1 MSFHSLLEISRIPSG
16 RNTHIFTVLLSVII
30 GSTHAQWQESSG
42 TLQSNFG
49 PGAIGYSSSTRTI
62 WLLGGFETLIRQI
75 DVATETTAPSST
87 TFASPVDQLYGYAQF
102 WTSVDHYVYMI
113 DPYEARTFIR
123 FDVDTGTADVN
134 YSSIQIPYYAQR
146 CYGGP
151 YEDFSF
157 HSCLTSINVGAVDY
171 LVVIG
176 GANNG
181 GDDACGGWSKPRDN
195 TQILSLADFQ
205 WKTSANPRLSVPRR
219 SSACV
224 THQNSNTIYVI
235 GGISCSGD
243 PCYQTVWLNTVQFLT
258 INDMSDIQS
267 CVWNT
272 LSDTLSSV
280 MPAYEQPMLE
290 KDTDGPRAL
299 VVGTEIFVFF
309 GWFKIDV
316 IDTSTKSISTRGQLP
331 ADGYNSAFIIAE
343 DKIWMV
349 RDNTWWTLYIGPT
362 QQPTSAPTR
371 PPTTLSSEPTHVP
384 TRPPTTATPTQ
395 SPTTGTPTQTP
406 SRTPTVSTRT
416 PTQTP
421 SETPT
426 VSPST
431 NPTTGIP
438 TQAPSDAPTTATPTK
453 TPSTVPSK
461 TPSIVPSKTPTTSPS
476 TETPT
481 KTPSINPSK
490 TPTKTPSTIP
500 SKTPSQNPSTA
511 LPSAS
516 PSTPAPSSS
525 PVTGTPSQ
533 NPSES
538 PVTTRFPSDTPSIAP
553 IDVFSSTNR
562 DSDQSANGVDD
573 EEQLA
578 YGVGLI
584 SAVVGFAIC
593 ALCGQRVYKQ
603 RHEID
608 DEEGTLAAHVA
619 DIETNEHADTDEKHD
634 IYTKQVEEWNVDD
647 VYTWLSTVS
656 DGDLTDLAGKFK
668 AARIRGIILDTLRD
682 EHLDEFDVKF
692 GEKMEFNLVREDLF
706 ARYRK
711 QNEDT
716 EEPGHGSETMHVT
729 Q

>member
-316 IDTSTKSISTRGQLP
+316 IDTSTKSITIQGNTPRF
-331 ADGYNSAFIIAE
+331 GYNSAAIVAG
-343 DKIWMV
+343 DTIWFV
-349 RDNTWWTLYIGPT
+349 RDNKWWTLYVGPT
-362 QQPTSAPTR
+362 QQPTPAPTR
-371 PPTTLSSEPTHVP
+371 APTTPTSNPTRVP
-384 TRPPTTATPTQ
+384 TRSPTTATPTQ
-395 SPTTGTPTQTP
+395 SPTTATPTHTPSQTP
-406 SRTPTVSTRT
+406 TSTTRT

-426 VSPST
+426 NFPTFTTRTPTQTPTSTTRTPTHTPST
-431 NPTTGIP
+431 TPSTETP
-438 TQAPSDAPTTATPTK
+438 TQTPSDAPTTAVPTK
-453 TPSTVPSK
+453 TPSTTPSK
-461 TPSIVPSKTPTTSPS
+461 TPSQSPI
-476 TETPT
+476 T
-481 KTPSINPSK
+481 K
-490 TPTKTPSTIP
+490 TPTKTPSTTP
-500 SKTPSQNPSTA
+500 SKTPSESPNTAFPSVPPTTV
-511 LPSAS
+511 P
-516 PSTPAPSSS
+516 TQ
-525 PVTGTPSQ
+525 V
-533 NPSES
+533 PSENPTKLTIGPSKS
-538 PVTTRFPSDTPSIAP
+538 PITYIPTRFPSDTPSVAP
-553 IDVFSSTNR
+553 IDTFTSTVFTSTNG
-562 DSDQSANGVDD
+562 DSDRSVIELDD
-573 EEQLA
+573 NEQLA
-578 YGVGLI
+578 YGIGLT
-584 SAVVGFAIC
+584 SAVIV
-593 ALCGQRVYKQ
+593 
-603 RHEID
+603 
-608 DEEGTLAAHVA
+608 VA
-619 DIETNEHADTDEKHD
+619 
-634 IYTKQVEEWNVDD
+634 V
-647 VYTWLSTVS
+647 
-656 DGDLTDLAGKFK
+656 
-668 AARIRGIILDTLRD
+668 
-682 EHLDEFDVKF
+682 
-692 GEKMEFNLVREDLF
+692 
-706 ARYRK
+706 
-711 QNEDT
+711 
-716 EEPGHGSETMHVT
+716 
-729 Q
+729 